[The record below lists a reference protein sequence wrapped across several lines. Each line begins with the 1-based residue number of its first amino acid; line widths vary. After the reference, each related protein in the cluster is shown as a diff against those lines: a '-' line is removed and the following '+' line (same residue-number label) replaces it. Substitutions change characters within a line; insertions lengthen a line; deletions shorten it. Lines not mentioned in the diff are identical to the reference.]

1 MPEDRMLERLEKL
14 EGIVETTVQI
24 LPPLIN
30 DLSRRIDGL
39 REEVQ
44 GMEAKLEGRIQ
55 ALESKLERQIQAVE
69 TRLEGRIQEVKTSL
83 EGQIQAVETKL
94 EGRIE
99 SLRREVKA
107 EINTAFNK
115 TMLLLTAIGVVLA
128 LLSLFR

>member
-44 GMEAKLEGRIQ
+44 GMAAQARRTDPGVRGQAGKANPSGRDQ
-55 ALESKLERQIQAVE
+55 A
-69 TRLEGRIQEVKTSL
+69 GRANPRS
-83 EGQIQAVETKL
+83 
-94 EGRIE
+94 
-99 SLRREVKA
+99 
-107 EINTAFNK
+107 
-115 TMLLLTAIGVVLA
+115 
-128 LLSLFR
+128 

>member
-55 ALESKLERQIQAVE
+55 ALEIKLERRVQEAETRLEGRIQEVKAGLGERIQAVE
-69 TRLEGRIQEVKTSL
+69 TRLEGRIEN
-83 EGQIQAVETKL
+83 
-94 EGRIE
+94 
-99 SLRREVKA
+99 LRQEVKA

-115 TMLLLTAIGVVLA
+115 TMFLLTAIGVVLA
-128 LLSLFR
+128 LLSLIR

>member
-44 GMEAKLEGRIQ
+44 GMAAKLEGRIQ
-55 ALESKLERQIQAVE
+55 A
-69 TRLEGRIQEVKTSL
+69 
-83 EGQIQAVETKL
+83 VETKL
-94 EGRIE
+94 EDRIQAVE
-99 SLRREVKA
+99 PGWKRIQKRPSWKDGFKKLRPSWRGK
-107 EINTAFNK
+107 
-115 TMLLLTAIGVVLA
+115 
-128 LLSLFR
+128 SRR

>member
-55 ALESKLERQIQAVE
+55 ALESNLER
-69 TRLEGRIQEVKTSL
+69 
-83 EGQIQAVETKL
+83 QIQAVETKL
-94 EGRIE
+94 EGRIQE
-99 SLRREVKA
+99 LDLRGLHLHR
-107 EINTAFNK
+107 
-115 TMLLLTAIGVVLA
+115 
-128 LLSLFR
+128 